1 MDIKDIYT
9 YSINELKDKEE
20 KYIDTELLLS
30 YVLKKDRLFIKLNL
44 DYPIV
49 QEEEMTIKKY
59 VKELKNDKPIHYIT
73 GIRDFYGE
81 NYFVEKNVL
90 IPRSDTEILV
100 DNAIN
105 VLKNKN
111 KELRG
116 LEIGIGSG
124 IISISLLKHIEN
136 LEMIAIDIN
145 PYALELSKKNAENLG
160 VLDRLNIIKSDLFEN
175 LIGEKFDFIISNP
188 PYINEEDMTKLPNKV
203 KKYEP
208 ENALYADNDGIY
220 FYDEIL
226 KNAKLFL
233 NEEFCIFF
241 EIGYNQGEKIKY
253 LFQKYEYRKKIDIIN
268 DLQNN
273 NRVIIYK

>member
-124 IISISLLKHIEN
+124 II
-136 LEMIAIDIN
+136 
-145 PYALELSKKNAENLG
+145 
-160 VLDRLNIIKSDLFEN
+160 
-175 LIGEKFDFIISNP
+175 
-188 PYINEEDMTKLPNKV
+188 
-203 KKYEP
+203 
-208 ENALYADNDGIY
+208 
-220 FYDEIL
+220 
-226 KNAKLFL
+226 
-233 NEEFCIFF
+233 
-241 EIGYNQGEKIKY
+241 
-253 LFQKYEYRKKIDIIN
+253 
-268 DLQNN
+268 
-273 NRVIIYK
+273 